1 MGKMIRCRRSN
12 QGEPRRM
19 PLNYK
24 FVSDSLIF
32 PLSVPQENERSAQA
46 FAFRTVF
53 CASKCKD
60 VTYYFC
66 KKHVR
71 PVLRW
76 CLQYRSRWEM
86 TIDIIVLQSHNQC
99 SPLLYDITNQEES
112 HLLGSFCSAEHFVTC
127 FRLCGYECDTQLTF
141 ISSTFN
147 SLTSH

>member
-1 MGKMIRCRRSN
+1 MGKMIRYRRSH

-46 FAFRTVF
+46 FTFRTVF

-99 SPLLYDITNQEES
+99 SPLLYDITTRRSPTYLEASAQQSILLHVSVCVDMNVTLS
-112 HLLGSFCSAEHFVTC
+112 LHLFLLH
-127 FRLCGYECDTQLTF
+127 LT
-141 ISSTFN
+141 
-147 SLTSH
+147 L